1 MTDIGFCIICRKNLL
16 YNNVSECFCGHF
28 CNYLYYYRQRFG
40 VSPQP
45 MTQYIYPCTNI
56 LEMRCRE
63 MAAKEEY
70 NITRNN
76 RNLGIP

>member
-1 MTDIGFCIICRKNLL
+1 MQENDFCITCRKNLL
-16 YNNVSECFCGHF
+16 YSNVSECFCCHF

-70 NITRNN
+70 NITRKKCD
-76 RNLGIP
+76 LGIP